1 MLYEI
6 IFKSFNFYL
15 IKSIY
20 LFFFFRFIKS
30 NDDYIAWFYY
40 SLIDE
45 KDNVDVINQISE
57 DRF

>member
-20 LFFFFRFIKS
+20 LFFFRFIKS

>member
-15 IKSIY
+15 MKSIY
-20 LFFFFRFIKS
+20 LFFFRFIKP

-40 SLIDE
+40 TLIDK
-45 KDNVDVINQISE
+45 KDYVDEINQISE